1 MAMDVILRD
10 HIDNLGRRGDIVSVA
25 NGYARNYLLPQKLAL
40 PVTPANRRQVER
52 ERVVADAREADERA
66 RAESFAER
74 LRGIE
79 CVIPRRVGETGT
91 LYGSVTSA
99 DIADHLVGTHDV
111 EVDKRRIQ
119 LGEPLKELGE
129 FPVTVKLHRDVST
142 ELMVRVV
149 REETGERTPE
159 AEAEAGDAESREPAP
174 QEPAP

>member
-1 MAMDVILRD
+1 MEVILRD
-10 HIDNLGRRGDIVSVA
+10 HIDKLGRRGDVVKVA
-25 NGYARNYLLPQKLAL
+25 GGYARNYLLPQKFAL

-66 RAESFAER
+66 RAERFAER

-99 DIADHLVGTHDV
+99 DVADHLGTQDV

-129 FPVTVKLHRDVST
+129 FPVTVRLHRDVSV
-142 ELMVRVV
+142 ELTVKVV
-149 REETGERTPE
+149 REEAGEE
-159 AEAEAGDAESREPAP
+159 SAEAEAGHAAS
-174 QEPAP
+174 

>member
-1 MAMDVILRD
+1 MMEVILRD
-10 HIDNLGRRGDIVSVA
+10 HIDNLGRRGDVVKVA
-25 NGYARNYLLPQKLAL
+25 SGYARNYLLPQKFAL

-66 RAESFAER
+66 RAERFAER

-99 DIADHLVGTHDV
+99 DVADHLGTQDV

-129 FPVTVKLHRDVST
+129 FPVTVRLHRDVSV
-142 ELMVRVV
+142 ELTVKVV
-149 REETGERTPE
+149 REEAGEESAAAGR
-159 AEAEAGDAESREPAP
+159 GDAAS
-174 QEPAP
+174 